1 MFGRMFPPK
10 DGPYIEMLSFLGG
23 RKLGYIVENVPDM
36 SIAARRSEFAMV
48 VSVVSLLMLAK
59 PYSSIRQYPFPS

>member
-1 MFGRMFPPK
+1 
-10 DGPYIEMLSFLGG
+10 MLSFLGG